1 MCDRP
6 KPYSLPVAFP
16 AQQKKEQESGRSS
29 PKWTMDKPDSPLLDE
44 FVRLWEL
51 IDEAHFDGNNS
62 DEDAIIWTRTTSGE
76 YSAKSTYDMQFEGG
90 SFEMVWKVWAPSRC
104 KFFMWIMLQKR
115 VWIANWLLSRE
126 WLNCYFYQL
135 CWRNLKTALHL
146 FTECPASRT
155 IWSCIST
162 WRSWPAMNPTN
173 WSVLDDLAAWFFD
186 FAGS

>member
-1 MCDRP
+1 
-6 KPYSLPVAFP
+6 
-16 AQQKKEQESGRSS
+16 
-29 PKWTMDKPDSPLLDE
+29 MDKPDSPLLDE

-90 SFEMVWKVWAPSRC
+90 LLSRFPKMVWKVWAPSRC

-162 WRSWPAMNPTN
+162 WRSWPAMNQTN